1 LLFSFVIS
9 MTRAACDEDPRTEK
23 ERRTEGIKKMKK
35 LLIPFSRSQ
44 RGRAIIYWTLTLP
57 VAFENTAGAMWVFAP
72 LLPGIKHLHSS
83 AVFAEYLHLML
94 AHLGYPQY
102 FKFILGPW
110 QLACAAVLVAP
121 RLPRAKEWAYIGAF
135 FNYSSA
141 FLSHF
146 FAGDRPEIG
155 AAVLAAFT
163 IISWA
168 LRPSDRGLLESAPV
182 RNVPA
187 MPWISAACIL
197 LLLLTLSFLWL
208 PKLPVP

>member
-1 LLFSFVIS
+1 
-9 MTRAACDEDPRTEK
+9 MNDE
-23 ERRTEGIKKMKK
+23 MKRSVA
-35 LLIPFSRSQ
+35 PFSRPE
-44 RGRAIIYWTLTLP
+44 RGPTIIYWIFTLP
-57 VAFENTAGAMWVFAP
+57 VIFENSAGAMWVFAP
-72 LLPGIKHLHSS
+72 LLPGINHLHSS

-146 FAGDRPEIG
+146 FAGDHPEIG

-163 IISWA
+163 VISWA
-168 LRPSDRGLLESAPV
+168 LRPSDRRLVESTPV
-182 RNVPA
+182 RNVCA
-187 MPWISAACIL
+187 LPWISAVSIL
-197 LLLLTLSFLWL
+197 LLLLALSFFWF